1 MEIAKEV
8 DYAPHYLESKRLMHE
23 LYLLLNKRE
32 MKEAHEMSLRLLTEV
47 KLMTHAIKEQV

>member
-1 MEIAKEV
+1 MEIAKEL
-8 DYAPHYLESKRLMHE
+8 DFAPHYLESKRLMHE

-32 MKEAHEMSLRLLTEV
+32 MAEAHELSLRLLTEV